1 MPIITRKHFVK
12 FTIDD
17 DHKGNRIMNAMVNCV
32 RALLLGLSVAASN
45 VIAEVDF
52 KPVFTSLELNQP
64 VLMVSAFDDSQRL
77 FVVEQGGYIKVFQT
91 KDAQPRGD
99 VFLDVNEATNNRFLK
114 GGEQGLLGLAFDPKF
129 QSNGF
134 FYVNYTA
141 SSPRRTVISRFMVN
155 SSNPNQA
162 DPKSEKV
169 LIEIPQDYANHN
181 GGMIA
186 FGPDGHLYIGMGDGG
201 SGGDPKNRA
210 QDGLSLLGKMLR
222 IDRNGQVPKD
232 NPFVG
237 NDDVRDEIWAIGLRN
252 PWRFSFDRQTGT
264 LWAADVGQNAVE
276 EINIIA
282 EGENYGWRWYEG
294 SQNYTRDQPP
304 KDQDFIEPV
313 FEYGH
318 SKGRSVTGGYVYRG
332 TEFPALQ
339 GQYFFGDFVTGKM
352 WSLSSDTFKATVLPQ
367 LANPSG
373 FGEDQNGELYVLS
386 YGGNVYQ
393 IVDR

>member
-1 MPIITRKHFVK
+1 
-12 FTIDD
+12 
-17 DHKGNRIMNAMVNCV
+17 
-32 RALLLGLSVAASN
+32 
-45 VIAEVDF
+45 
-52 KPVFTSLELNQP
+52 
-64 VLMVSAFDDSQRL
+64 
-77 FVVEQGGYIKVFQT
+77 
-91 KDAQPRGD
+91 
-99 VFLDVNEATNNRFLK
+99 
-114 GGEQGLLGLAFDPKF
+114 
-129 QSNGF
+129 
-134 FYVNYTA
+134 
-141 SSPRRTVISRFMVN
+141 
-155 SSNPNQA
+155 
-162 DPKSEKV
+162 
-169 LIEIPQDYANHN
+169 
-181 GGMIA
+181 
-186 FGPDGHLYIGMGDGG
+186 
-201 SGGDPKNRA
+201 
-210 QDGLSLLGKMLR
+210 MLR